1 MTHLHM
7 RQFDGITVGM
17 EVQSPAAFRALKKN
31 ITYGKVK
38 PRGWSRPTKRRL
50 VPAKYVA
57 AAMGQAAWLVTE
69 HKAIET
75 VSWEDS
81 GDIYLVYDEPK
92 EVTP

>member
-17 EVQSPAAFRALKKN
+17 DAQSPSAFLTLQKH
-31 ITYGKVK
+31 ITDGEVK
-38 PRGWSRPTKRRL
+38 PRGWSRPIKRRR

-57 AAMGQAAWLVTE
+57 AAMGEVAWLVTE
-69 HKAIET
+69 IKDIET
-75 VSWEDS
+75 VSWEGS

-92 EVTP
+92 GETP